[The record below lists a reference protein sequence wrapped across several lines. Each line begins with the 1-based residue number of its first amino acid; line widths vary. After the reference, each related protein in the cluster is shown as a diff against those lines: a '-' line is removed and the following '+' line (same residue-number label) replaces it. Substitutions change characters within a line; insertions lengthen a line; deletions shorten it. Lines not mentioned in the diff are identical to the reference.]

1 MIQQTMSISCQRI
14 QIAYKAK
21 FISKSNDY
29 ILIEK
34 KSFINWFDQKF
45 TQMNIRF
52 PWNLIG
58 QQLDEDNN
66 KSFLIQFTF
75 QLVIN
80 TLQSVLNN
88 DYYSKKRK
96 ACHIL
101 FQCIYSVFL
110 ICLLLTSGFL
120 LWMIIIIIEGITIER
135 KIHDYIEKSSL
146 ELIAFIEHTAFITN
160 CFFNSIEINDDK
172 FESTL
177 ITNETLHTNFDLKF
191 ALNGVSFLTNIF
203 HDLSIHLKN
212 LKNLFHFWFMFTKF
226 VILLPHVAGACSAC
240 NDLKQ
245 KQVYNSLLFAS
256 KWFNSTFL
264 IAMNNEPIDIDQL
277 IEKCKQNL
285 PLLSI
290 NDFIRLGLLEN
301 KMDKID
307 NINID
312 KMNIEDIDLN
322 QYHLFH
328 YLITSIITTI
338 SHLLLYLITI
348 LLHRCI
354 QNYKYKSCHLKFSFQ
369 SSPIL
374 TTNHSMI
381 IPSNQNQQDEIE
393 TKIEYQNHPIIIQ

>member
-80 TLQSVLNN
+80 TLQSVLDN

-101 FQCIYSVFL
+101 CQCIYSVFL
-110 ICLLLTSGFL
+110 ICLSLTSGFL

-146 ELIAFIEHTAFITN
+146 ELISFIEHTAFITN

-290 NDFIRLGLLEN
+290 NDFIRLALLEN

-354 QNYKYKSCHLKFSFQ
+354 QNYKYKSSHLKFSFQ